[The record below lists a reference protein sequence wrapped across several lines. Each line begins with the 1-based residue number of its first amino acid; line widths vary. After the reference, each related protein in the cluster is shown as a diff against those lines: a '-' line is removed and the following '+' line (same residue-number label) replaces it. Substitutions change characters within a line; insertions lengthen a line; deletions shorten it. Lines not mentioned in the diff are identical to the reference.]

1 MYSNYN
7 YPGFETPAYPHPYP
21 YPFHEPETPAKP
33 KEKIKKHPKKPTG
46 TSYQDYNKLIC

>member
-7 YPGFETPAYPHPYP
+7 YPGFETPAFPHPYP
-21 YPFHEPETPAKP
+21 YPFHEPDTPVKP

-46 TSYQDYNKLIC
+46 TTYQDYNKLIC